1 MPNDPSDIAVR
12 TIEVIASRSGMEAGE
27 ITRDTEF
34 DEVGI
39 SSLDLTEI
47 VMDLEDL
54 FDIQIDLNAAEA
66 WESLKNVG
74 DIVDAMEKLVSAR
87 S

>member
-1 MPNDPSDIAVR
+1 MLNDPNDIAVR
-12 TIEVIASRSGMEAGE
+12 TIEVIASRSGMEAAQ
-27 ITRDTEF
+27 ITRDTKF

-66 WESLKNVG
+66 WDSLKNVG
-74 DIVDAMEKLVSAR
+74 DVIDALDKLVGAR

>member
-1 MPNDPSDIAVR
+1 MSDNANDITTRAIAL
-12 TIEVIASRSGMEAGE
+12 IASQSGLEAGK

-34 DEVGI
+34 EDVGI
-39 SSLDLTEI
+39 GSLELTEI

-66 WESLKNVG
+66 WDSLKNVG
-74 DIVDAMEKLVSAR
+74 DVVDALDKLVSAR